1 MARTVKSKVWL
12 KLDYP
17 GMSYWL
23 LKSEPD
29 VFSID
34 DLKKQKTTLWD
45 GVRNY
50 QARNF
55 LRAMQVGDLAFF
67 YHSSTEPPGIVGLCR
82 VLETQIADPSQ
93 FDPQS
98 PYFDPSSSADNP
110 RWWTVRVGFVE
121 KFRQPLT
128 LNLLRKHFSPDE
140 LILLRRGNRLSVMP
154 VAAEVAEKIIALRA
168 SR

>member
-1 MARTVKSKVWL
+1 MN
-12 KLDYP
+12 
-17 GMSYWL
+17 YWL

-55 LRAMQVGDLAFF
+55 LMAMQVGDLAFF

-82 VLETQIADPSQ
+82 VLETHIADPSQ

-98 PYFDPSSSADNP
+98 PYFDPKSSEDNP

-121 KFRQPLT
+121 KYKQMLT
-128 LNLLRKHFSPDE
+128 LEVLRAKFSPDE

-154 VAAEVAEKIIALRA
+154 ITSGVADRIIALKA

>member
-1 MARTVKSKVWL
+1 MN
-12 KLDYP
+12 
-17 GMSYWL
+17 YWL

-55 LRAMQVGDLAFF
+55 LKAMQVGDLAFF
-67 YHSSTEPPGIVGLCR
+67 YHSSTEPPGIVGLCQ
-82 VLETQIADPSQ
+82 VLETHIADPSQ

-98 PYFDPSSSADNP
+98 PYFDPGSTGDNP

-121 KFRQPLT
+121 KFKQVLT
-128 LNLLRKHFSPDE
+128 LELLRQEFSPDE

-154 VAAEVAEKIIALRA
+154 VAVEVAEKITALRA

>member
-1 MARTVKSKVWL
+1 MN
-12 KLDYP
+12 
-17 GMSYWL
+17 YWL

-34 DLKKQKTTLWD
+34 DLKKQKTSIWD

-55 LRAMQVGDLAFF
+55 LRAMQAGDLAFF

-82 VLETQIADPSQ
+82 VLETNLADPSQ

-98 PYFDPSSSADNP
+98 PYFDPKSSKDNP

-121 KFRQPLT
+121 KYKQILT
-128 LNLLRKHFSPDE
+128 LEVLRTKFSPDE

-154 VAAEVAEKIIALRA
+154 VATEVAERIIAMKA

>member
-1 MARTVKSKVWL
+1 MR
-12 KLDYP
+12 
-17 GMSYWL
+17 YWL

-34 DLKKQKTTLWD
+34 DLRKQKTSIWD

-55 LRAMQVGDLAFF
+55 LRAMLVGDLAFF
-67 YHSSTEPPGIVGLCR
+67 YHSSNEPPGIVGLCQ
-82 VLETQIADPSQ
+82 VLETNLPDPSQ

-98 PYFDPSSSADNP
+98 PYCDPSSSRENP

-121 KFRQPLT
+121 KYPRMLT
-128 LNLLRKHFSPDE
+128 LAQLKENFSPDE

-154 VAAEVAEKIIALRA
+154 VAGEVAERIIAMKA

>member
-1 MARTVKSKVWL
+1 MN
-12 KLDYP
+12 
-17 GMSYWL
+17 YWL

-34 DLKKQKTTLWD
+34 DLKKQKTSIWD

-82 VLETQIADPSQ
+82 VLETHIPDPSQ

-98 PYFDPSSSADNP
+98 PYHDPTSSRDNP
-110 RWWTVRVGFVE
+110 RWWTARVGFVD
-121 KFRQPLT
+121 KYKQMLT
-128 LNLLRKHFSPDE
+128 LEFLREKFSPDE
-140 LILLRRGNRLSVMP
+140 LVLLRRGNRLSVMP
-154 VAAEVAEKIIALRA
+154 IAIEVAERIIAMRA
-168 SR
+168 YR

>member
-1 MARTVKSKVWL
+1 MN
-12 KLDYP
+12 
-17 GMSYWL
+17 YWL
-23 LKSEPD
+23 LKSEPE

-34 DLKKQKTTLWD
+34 DLKKQKTSIWD

-67 YHSSTEPPGIVGLCR
+67 YHSSTEPPGVVGLCR
-82 VLETQIADPSQ
+82 VLETHIPDPTQ
-93 FDPQS
+93 FDPAS
-98 PYFDPSSSADNP
+98 PYFDAQSTRENP

-121 KFRQPLT
+121 KYRRMLT
-128 LNLLRKHFSPDE
+128 LKLLREQFSPDE
-140 LILLRRGNRLSVMP
+140 LLLLRRGNRLSVMP
-154 VAAEVAEKIIALRA
+154 VASEVAERLIAMTT